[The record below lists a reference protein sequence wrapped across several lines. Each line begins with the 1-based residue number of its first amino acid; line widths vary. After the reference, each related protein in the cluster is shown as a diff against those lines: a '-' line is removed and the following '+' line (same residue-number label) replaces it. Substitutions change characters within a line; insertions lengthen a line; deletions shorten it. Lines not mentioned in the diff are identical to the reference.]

1 MYDQRAALRAHLV
14 KSAAQNEQ
22 MEMVKTH
29 LFNMAK
35 QAKELHGMLGDQD
48 QVPEWVQE
56 KLAVSCNMLDAIYDY
71 LSPKMDKSA
80 AHRLTPYI
88 TGAATGGVVGAAS
101 GPEDQR
107 GSSALVG
114 SVLGGAVGGRL
125 GRTMG
130 QHSARSSISSGRALR
145 VGDAAIMTRGAHRRF
160 THAEGAGAVLGGAA
174 GGTAGGAIHH
184 IGRKGHEDKQD
195 KTAGYTTHLP
205 LAAGVLAGTA
215 AAAHRYAQ
223 AKPRDGGLSRL
234 QVEARSDLARHRE
247 HARNEGQDPE
257 AGLKAKYLKFKDRV
271 ADASAKETLISAA
284 AFGVPV
290 GVAAGLGTRSALNT
304 LDPYVKEGPRLIAGT
319 PIGNALGI
327 KK

>member
-14 KSAAQNEQ
+14 KSAAHNEQ

-56 KLAVSCNMLDAIYDY
+56 KLAVSCNMLDSVYDY
-71 LSPKMDKSA
+71 LTPKMAKS
-80 AHRLTPYI
+80 
-88 TGAATGGVVGAAS
+88 
-101 GPEDQR
+101 
-107 GSSALVG
+107 
-114 SVLGGAVGGRL
+114 
-125 GRTMG
+125 
-130 QHSARSSISSGRALR
+130 
-145 VGDAAIMTRGAHRRF
+145 
-160 THAEGAGAVLGGAA
+160 
-174 GGTAGGAIHH
+174 
-184 IGRKGHEDKQD
+184 
-195 KTAGYTTHLP
+195 AGYTTHLP

-247 HARNEGQDPE
+247 HARNEGANSE
-257 AGLKAKYLKFKDRV
+257 SGLKAKYLQFKDRV

-290 GVAAGLGTRSALNT
+290 GLAAGLGTRAALKT
-304 LDPYVKEGPRLIAGT
+304 LDPYVKEGPRLVAGT
-319 PIGNALGI
+319 SIGNMLGI